1 MNILDIVL
9 IVALV
14 GSALAGLYIGIIKA
28 ALSLVGIIVGVFLA
42 GQFYEPLA
50 ELLTFMPEDVANI
63 AAFVLILVGVIVVA
77 GLVARLLK
85 LALKMVLLGWVDKV
99 GGAVVGFLTGAIIW
113 SIILATWVQFFGSD
127 LVTDSALAEVL
138 LDKFPLV
145 LALLPEEFDAIRD
158 FFQ

>member
-63 AAFVLILVGVIVVA
+63 AAFVLILVGVVVVA

-99 GGAVVGFLTGAIIW
+99 GGAVVGFLAGAIIW

>member
-99 GGAVVGFLTGAIIW
+99 GGAVVGFLVGAIIW

-138 LDKFPLV
+138 LDKFPFV